1 MASGSLGRRSDRRL
15 EQQGRLRL
23 EVNISGNSVDDREL
37 LTLIQD
43 ELAAASIDPDD
54 LILEITETAVISNMD
69 EARRFAE
76 TLSRLGCRFALDDFG
91 TGFGSYYYLKHLP
104 LHYIKIDGDF
114 IRNLAHSPTDQLMV
128 RAMVQV
134 AQGLGMK
141 TVAEFVE
148 DAETVEFLRA
158 YGVDFAQGYHIGRP
172 QPIEEVWPADEAS
185 ELELAP
191 APVRASSP

>member
-1 MASGSLGRRSDRRL
+1 LPPP
-15 EQQGRLRL
+15 
-23 EVNISGNSVDDREL
+23 
-37 LTLIQD
+37 
-43 ELAAASIDPDD
+43 SIDPDD

-148 DAETVEFLRA
+148 ECRDGGVPARLRRRL
-158 YGVDFAQGYHIGRP
+158 RP
-172 QPIEEVWPADEAS
+172 GLS
-185 ELELAP
+185 RRAP
-191 APVRASSP
+191 AADRGAVAGRVGA